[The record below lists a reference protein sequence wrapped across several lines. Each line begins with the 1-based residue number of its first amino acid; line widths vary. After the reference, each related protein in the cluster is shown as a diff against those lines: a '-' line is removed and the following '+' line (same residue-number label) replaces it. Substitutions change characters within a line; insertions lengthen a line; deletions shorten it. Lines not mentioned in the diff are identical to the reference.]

1 MSVGGPST
9 WIGWLIGLI
18 ILIVV
23 IIVILKL
30 LGYLFMVAPIGFD
43 IENEKVV
50 LESFIPRF

>member
-1 MSVGGPST
+1 MSAAPST

-30 LGYLFMVAPIGFD
+30 LGYLFMVAPIGYE
-43 IENEKVV
+43 IEQEKIV
-50 LESFIPRF
+50 LNGLIRS